1 MFFLHLGDFVPNELH
16 AYRTTKKTLYIVP
29 DPLAIE
35 LKKIGNNNN
44 ISYKN

>member
-35 LKKIGNNNN
+35 LKK
-44 ISYKN
+44 KEQQQQQHLV